1 VRHFTIDRDAGE
13 LVEIVCSQPGARDGC
28 WMGYAIKFAGTWD
41 GWVAQPNDHRTMHKV
56 VFNVPREAAIAAV
69 VDNWV
74 D

>member
-1 VRHFTIDRDAGE
+1 
-13 LVEIVCSQPGARDGC
+13 
-28 WMGYAIKFAGTWD
+28 MGYAIKFAGTWD